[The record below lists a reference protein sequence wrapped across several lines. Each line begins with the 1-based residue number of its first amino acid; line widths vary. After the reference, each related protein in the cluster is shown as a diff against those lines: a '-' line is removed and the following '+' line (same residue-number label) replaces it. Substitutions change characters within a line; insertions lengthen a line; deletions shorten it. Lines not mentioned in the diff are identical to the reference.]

1 MSERLVFEVLG
12 PAAPQGSMKAFI
24 ANGKARMRSQLKTTG
39 PYRQECGWAARRAL
53 EGRVC
58 PLFGKHVPVRIT
70 IDFYFTKPASVNKSR
85 LFPSVPP
92 DLDKLCRATFDALKG
107 IAWVDDG
114 QVVQV
119 KAAKLYAQMATT
131 IVTIEEA

>member
-1 MSERLVFEVLG
+1 MSERLEFEVLG
-12 PAAPQGSMKAFI
+12 PAAPQGSMRAFTI
-24 ANGKARMRSQLKTTG
+24 NGKARLSSDNKKTG

-53 EGRVC
+53 GSREM
-58 PLFGKHVPVRIT
+58 PLFGKHVPVRIV
-70 IDFYFTKPASVNKSR
+70 IDFYFPKPPSAKKSR

-119 KAAKLYAQMATT
+119 RATKLYAKMATT
-131 IVTIEEA
+131 IVTIEEI